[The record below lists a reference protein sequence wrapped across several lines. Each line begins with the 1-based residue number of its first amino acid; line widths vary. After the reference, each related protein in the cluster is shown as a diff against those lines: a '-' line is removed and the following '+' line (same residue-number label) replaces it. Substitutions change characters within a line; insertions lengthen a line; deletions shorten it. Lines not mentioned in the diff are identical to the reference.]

1 MEKFIE
7 KFNIFD
13 LFTMLLPGITISC
26 LFGVSLYSQYA
37 DCWNSL
43 GGEKYFLFFIFS
55 YICGLLF
62 QELGRICDEKFV
74 YRILYRGD
82 PRKIFLI
89 KDKYKKVFSSEIS
102 YANAK
107 KVGEYLTNFIGL
119 EIPESTTEEE
129 KNSIICSFCLNI
141 CEIKGL
147 SGKPDKMI
155 TISEMS
161 RSLALG
167 CIATIILNI
176 ALFLKDSGNL
186 LDLTDSSKFLLIE
199 IPFLFLISLIFF
211 YRKKRYEKYRL
222 QILLRIFQFSFCR
235 ENPDNLL

>member
-13 LFTMLLPGITISC
+13 LFTMLIPGIIISC
-26 LFGVSLYSQYA
+26 LFGISLYSHYA

-43 GGEKYFLFFIFS
+43 GGEKYFLFFVFS
-55 YICGLLF
+55 YICGLFF
-62 QELGRICDEKFV
+62 QELGRICDERFV

-82 PRKIFLI
+82 PRKVFLI
-89 KDKYKKVFSSEIS
+89 KDKYKKVFKSEIS

-107 KVGEYLTNFIGL
+107 KVEKYLTDFIGL
-119 EIPESTTEEE
+119 EIPENTTEEE
-129 KNSIICSFCLNI
+129 KNSIIFAFCLNI

-176 ALFLKDSGNL
+176 ALY
-186 LDLTDSSKFLLIE
+186 LTNFRDWADSSNFLLIE
-199 IPFLFLISLIFF
+199 IPFLFLIATIFF

-235 ENPDNLL
+235 KDPDDLL